1 MHVLVHG
8 LSRGARGGERGQR
21 RNISIFP
28 GRNQK
33 KCFQG
38 GKGANA
44 PPFCDHFHE
53 QKRGWGFEPHKYLFL
68 QRNLITNA
76 PENADKRRATKKRC
90 NILSTVTC
98 NTGHPYHRSR
108 INGVGHACHRCHLDL
123 ALRPASVVLVP
134 PAPIP
139 PASSSHPSTST
150 PTTRTSWHPSRLVT
164 SRH

>member
-1 MHVLVHG
+1 VPSSSQAAAEAAAAAASPQWRDDDDDEGGGDRFVACARSWP
-8 LSRGARGGERGQR
+8 LSGGAGGRGRR

-76 PENADKRRATKKRC
+76 PENADKRRATKKDATYY
-90 NILSTVTC
+90 L
-98 NTGHPYHRSR
+98 
-108 INGVGHACHRCHLDL
+108 L
-123 ALRPASVVLVP
+123 
-134 PAPIP
+134 
-139 PASSSHPSTST
+139 
-150 PTTRTSWHPSRLVT
+150 
-164 SRH
+164 